1 VSIVDGPGLKD
12 DRLRILYQ
20 RTPGPIAYIDESLR
34 EPGRGERPFY
44 AMSAIVIARD
54 QAAMIRQRLIEI
66 AGSDYWHTTEAFSSP
81 LGRHVIT
88 EMNDYLAHAIEP
100 SIITVQTEI
109 RRADHN
115 LRTAREECITAL
127 AREVTRVN
135 TTEAPRLL
143 VFEKRNRR
151 YYPDGDKQDLAVL
164 HRLRAAR
171 LLHPQVTGYHASP
184 GDEPLLWAP
193 DLVAWSFRRDLAIGD
208 SQWFTPYE
216 TVATVLHARTGL
228 AVKRSNPHLPQPS
241 PGVQPTTGPLQGGQP
256 AVASASSLVHQGK
269 ENENLTR
276 LRAQADAHNPPLDH
290 SVGLAVGTDT
300 PRTLASI
307 ENQFQRYLAAQRARS
322 DAAKPSPD
330 VARLLAQARAAL
342 AEEQQRPDPPQVT
355 TGIAGPRL

>member
-1 VSIVDGPGLKD
+1 MSIVDGPGLKD
-12 DRLRILYQ
+12 NRLRTLYQ
-20 RTPGPIAYIDESLR
+20 RTPGPVVFIDESLR

-44 AMSAIVIARD
+44 AMSAVVIAKD

-66 AGSDYWHTTEAFSSP
+66 AGSDYWHTTEAFSTP
-81 LGRHVIT
+81 MGRHVIT
-88 EMNDYLAHAIEP
+88 EMNDYLAHAMEP

-115 LRTAREECITAL
+115 LRTAREECLTAL
-127 AREVTRVN
+127 AREVTRGASP
-135 TTEAPRLL
+135 EAPRLL
-143 VFEKRNRR
+143 VFERRNRR

-164 HRLRAAR
+164 HRLRAAG

-216 TVATVLHARTGL
+216 GVATLLHARTGL

-241 PGVQPTTGPLQGGQP
+241 PGVQPTTGPIQGGQP

-269 ENENLTR
+269 ENENLAR
-276 LRAQADAHNPPLDH
+276 LRAQADGQSPPLGH

-300 PRTLASI
+300 PRALASI
-307 ENQFQRYLAAQRARS
+307 ESQFQRYLAAQRARKTS
-322 DAAKPSPD
+322 AAPSPD
-330 VARLLAQARAAL
+330 VTRLLAQARAAL
-342 AEEQQRPDPPQVT
+342 DEEQRRPDPPQAPA
-355 TGIAGPRL
+355 GIVGPRL